1 MSGVFL
7 RCICKDWADRRLP
20 MCSIRRAAARA
31 AKESNGALPA
41 SAICSATNAISV
53 THCCKRSIQRSLFRS
68 FSAANRAG
76 IERTAGFLL
85 NDVIVHLERLQAT
98 AGAFTP
104 SDAVQKL
111 EAEIRQTLERG
122 TFNKAVFHQNM
133 TVNRMFCH
141 HFCLFSDFFGRQ
153 NGRPAVAGRPF
164 CLTDITHI

>member
-1 MSGVFL
+1 MKTVTEITAEKKEASEIRLAAYCRVSSGSADQRHSFAAQ
-7 RCICKDWADRRLP
+7 IQYYSDYCKQNPQCRIGIGITD
-20 MCSIRRAAARA
+20 
-31 AKESNGALPA
+31 EAL
-41 SAICSATNAISV
+41 
-53 THCCKRSIQRSLFRS
+53 LG
-68 FSAANRAG
+68 G
-76 IERTAGFLL
+76 ITDLL
-85 NDVIVHLERLQAT
+85 NDVIVHPERLQAT

-122 TFNKAVFHQNM
+122 TFNKAVFQQNM

>member
-1 MSGVFL
+1 MKTVTEITAEKKETSEIRLAAYCRVSSGSADQRHSFAAQ
-7 RCICKDWADRRLP
+7 IQYYSDYCKQNPQCRIWIGITD
-20 MCSIRRAAARA
+20 
-31 AKESNGALPA
+31 EALPG
-41 SAICSATNAISV
+41 
-53 THCCKRSIQRSLFRS
+53 
-68 FSAANRAG
+68 G
-76 IERTAGFLL
+76 ITDLL
-85 NDVIVHLERLQAT
+85 NDVIVHPGRLQAT

-111 EAEIRQTLERG
+111 EAEIRQKLERG
-122 TFNKAVFHQNM
+122 TFDKAVFHQNM

>member
-1 MSGVFL
+1 MKRVTEITAEKKEASEIRLAAYCRVSSGSADQRHSFAAQ
-7 RCICKDWADRRLP
+7 IQYYADYCKQNPQCRIWIGITD
-20 MCSIRRAAARA
+20 
-31 AKESNGALPA
+31 EAL
-41 SAICSATNAISV
+41 
-53 THCCKRSIQRSLFRS
+53 LG
-68 FSAANRAG
+68 G
-76 IERTAGFLL
+76 ITDLL
-85 NDVIVHLERLQAT
+85 NDVIVHPERLQAT

-122 TFNKAVFHQNM
+122 TFDKTVFHQNM

-164 CLTDITHI
+164 CLTDIIHI